1 MDQKAEDDVV
11 KYFIN
16 DRFHVGLSTLIRKKA
31 DFFLQPGIRKQ
42 NNPYYVLI
50 DGDKEVKNIYKMG
63 DIREYF
69 DSRVQESD
77 SSIFSALLR
86 MDQNRLVVE
95 RNNFTIRTW
104 LAETGGIF
112 NIIYSIF
119 YLLCF
124 FIGRYIFINKMLGEM
139 FYIKPIEKVITK
151 EEDQTVKGAYS
162 LSKAKNEKK
171 GIKIFNQRE
180 EHMSGHSFIEKQ
192 LKKSSLA

>member
-1 MDQKAEDDVV
+1 
-11 KYFIN
+11 
-16 DRFHVGLSTLIRKKA
+16 
-31 DFFLQPGIRKQ
+31 
-42 NNPYYVLI
+42 
-50 DGDKEVKNIYKMG
+50 
-63 DIREYF
+63 
-69 DSRVQESD
+69 
-77 SSIFSALLR
+77 

-151 EEDQTVKGAYS
+151 EEDQTVKGAYT

-171 GIKIFNQRE
+171 GIKIFN
-180 EHMSGHSFIEKQ
+180 
-192 LKKSSLA
+192 